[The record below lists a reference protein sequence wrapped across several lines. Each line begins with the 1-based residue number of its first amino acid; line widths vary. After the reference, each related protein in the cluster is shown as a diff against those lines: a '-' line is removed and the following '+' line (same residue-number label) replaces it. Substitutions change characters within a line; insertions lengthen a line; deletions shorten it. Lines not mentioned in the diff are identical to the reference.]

1 MTDIYVNS
9 TEKTTSKVSN
19 GAKLSALKVMF
30 GITTSDDTGDIKRLC
45 TLPSTATITKI
56 QVACTSI
63 TGLSD
68 IDIGIYNTG
77 VSGAVIDADILADG
91 LDVSSA
97 SKVLDGL
104 TTVSVA
110 NSIMNI
116 KDLVN
121 TVASSTVIASD
132 KFVDVAITL
141 KADATTTG
149 NISVLIEYFQ

>member
-9 TEKTTSKVSN
+9 TAKTASKVSN

-30 GITTSDDTGDIKRLC
+30 GITTADDTGGIKRLC

-56 QVACTSI
+56 QVACTAI
-63 TGLSD
+63 TALSD
-68 IDIGIYNTG
+68 IDIGIYDTG
-77 VSGAVIDADILADG
+77 VAGTVIDADILADG

-110 NSIMNI
+110 NSIMSI

-121 TVASSTVIASD
+121 TVVAAGTIASD
-132 KFVDVAITL
+132 KFVDIAITL